1 MKKTITALVIM
12 ALFTS
17 LKAQKNLS
25 VVSSVDL
32 NRYAGKWYEIA
43 RLPFS
48 FESKLKCITA
58 KYTLREDGK
67 IKVENA
73 GRLISKP
80 EKINNAKGKAFIPD
94 KNAPGKL
101 KVQFFWPFNGDYW
114 IMYLDENY
122 KYVLIGEPSL
132 RYLWILARENKLEEP
147 VLQMLLKKATDE
159 GYDLTKLIMTVQDCN

>member
-1 MKKTITALVIM
+1 MKKTITILIIM

-17 LKAQKNLS
+17 LKAQKDLS
-25 VVSSVDL
+25 AVSTIDL
-32 NRYAGKWYEIA
+32 KRYSGKWFEIA

-58 KYTLREDGK
+58 TYTLRADGK
-67 IKVENA
+67 INVENA

-80 EKINNAKGKAFIPD
+80 EKINIAKGKAFIPD

-101 KVQFFWPFNGDYW
+101 KVQFFWPFNGNYW

-122 KYVLIGEPSL
+122 KYVLIGEPSF
-132 RYLWILARENKLEEP
+132 RYLWILSRENRLDET
-147 VLQMLLKKATDE
+147 VLQMLRKKATDA
-159 GYDLTKLIMTVQDCN
+159 GYDLTKLILTVQDCK

>member
-1 MKKTITALVIM
+1 MKKTFVLLAIM
-12 ALFTS
+12 AIFS
-17 LKAQKNLS
+17 PIKAQKNIT
-25 VVSSVDL
+25 VVTDVNL
-32 NRYAGKWYEIA
+32 TRYAGTWYEIA

-58 KYTLREDGK
+58 TYSLREDGK
-67 IKVENA
+67 ITVENA

-80 EKINNAKGKAFIPD
+80 EKTSIAKGKAFIPD

-101 KVQFFWPFNGDYW
+101 KVQFFWPFNGNYW

-132 RYLWILARENKLEEP
+132 KYLWILARENKLEEP
-147 VLQMLLKKATDE
+147 VLKMLLKKATDE
-159 GYDLTKLIMTVQDCN
+159 GYDLTKLIMTIQDCN